1 MGVDYGWF
9 GGQTDPYFIII
20 TQRGGGSQE
29 LIIILQGTKVG
40 GVKLITPLPSIQNKQ
55 IISNFPS
62 LPLPI

>member
-9 GGQTDPYFIII
+9 GGQTDPYFI

-62 LPLPI
+62 LPLQI

>member
-1 MGVDYGWF
+1 MVGLVVEL
-9 GGQTDPYFIII
+9 TL
-20 TQRGGGSQE
+20 TSLHRGGGSQE
-29 LIIILQGTKVG
+29 LIIILHGTKVG